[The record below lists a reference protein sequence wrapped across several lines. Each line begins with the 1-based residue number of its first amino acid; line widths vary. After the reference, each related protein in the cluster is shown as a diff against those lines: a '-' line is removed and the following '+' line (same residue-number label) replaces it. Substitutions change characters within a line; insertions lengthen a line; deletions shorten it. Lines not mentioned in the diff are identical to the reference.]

1 MPLTLK
7 EMREEVERL
16 IPDDNLRHVLFNY
29 DDQYDRSFL
38 GDQSKYLKYFSNIMT
53 FSALMIWN
61 AFLMWKKSDSEQN
74 AKPNNSFWR
83 IYNMMDKACDPTKF
97 KGDFVDDLMINLD
110 IDKKSDPGVEVTS
123 FLEALQLEKAFDFN
137 NENFNSDR
145 LSKTIFWVKQSRL
158 SSRFSANEFDFDAFC
173 DGMEMFQYLQNA
185 KLTFLPMGI
194 ADNGAEQGNY
204 MKVVLHVRKNRRD
217 WRQIDFNHS
226 VCVVQDWATY
236 YMEDFVAH
244 DPRRFTVS
252 KNKKQSVELNYVQL
266 GGVDSFKVILKNT
279 HDDDDS
285 GKLVIV
291 SDAEVENFFLNCD
304 IINSRANDHDG
315 SFFRNYVLLN
325 ERYLKSLSCTV
336 SDAISADTKRLV
348 LNKYGKKYENV
359 LKRMNVISLYKYKRD
374 VSKYKWDEVI
384 LFLLLEEGVFEFLRF
399 LLLKGKAEYEKFIR
413 AFKIRCGDKNVDDI
427 LKKESFIAN
436 PLERVQPGASEDAK
450 ADSYARALIMLATKL
465 FGRKE
470 PTVEK
475 SMYPLTIDNIIA
487 ECKKVFESR
496 TCKSAEKKSY
506 YVNTVSNTVRFVR
519 SFYQAVFDYAPK
531 MNEAR
536 WTLEADD
543 NGYDNY
549 IEAKKAAMSQ
559 TKWRE
564 LSNSPNNAD
573 AGNRL
578 KAEFEK
584 LITLNNKYSKHGPSN
599 EILFDVLGRKCIFDS
614 ERMKEYGNELSN
626 AFSSVHESSVR
637 ELYES
642 VDSFLNYLKH
652 GWDDNDVG
660 DHSENFIEMAIY
672 PIVGQYCS
680 GVTSRD
686 GYRYSYFKLL
696 TCDKNEQDDDRQRL
710 EIKIITDDE
719 FNFGHSYYCV
729 PNINRVADITRNA
742 DSNHYGNGYNKIWVS
757 PIVIPCSRFWPQV
770 ISHFE
775 TLDKFEDFD
784 ATIELIYESD
794 EYLYQMLFGSVE
806 TAKRVMPELLENA
819 SSKFYK
825 GNYRIIRQEG
835 VIVAAA
841 SLCGEDDIRSLNE
854 NDIRRAFENANEQIP
869 PSFRDAISILRD
881 TFDIYPGQYRV
892 IDDICVH
899 EEYRRRGIGRSLVT
913 RLINE
918 ASREDRSVRLS
929 VYKDNKIAY
938 DLYWSLGFVPLS
950 GGSTSGGEKPYVQMV
965 KIVL

>member
-16 IPDDNLRHVLFNY
+16 IPDADLRHVIFNNE
-29 DDQYDRSFL
+29 DKKSRFL
-38 GDQSKYLKYFSNIMT
+38 SDKRKYLGYFSNIMT

-74 AKPNNSFWR
+74 KDGNNSFWR

-97 KGDFVDDLMINLD
+97 NGDFVDDLMINLD
-110 IDKKSDPGVEVTS
+110 IDIRSDSGDSITS
-123 FLEALQLEKAFDFN
+123 FLEILQLKEAFK
-137 NENFNSDR
+137 FNSDT

-158 SSRFSANEFDFDAFC
+158 SSRFLANDFDFVAFKKSIK
-173 DGMEMFQYLQNA
+173 MFPYLKDA
-185 KLTFLPMGI
+185 KLRFQPMKMAQNGTEQDNYLKIVLNVEDDSCI
-194 ADNGAEQGNY
+194 AKD
-204 MKVVLHVRKNRRD
+204 
-217 WRQIDFNHS
+217 IDFNHS

-244 DPRRFTVS
+244 DPRRFAIS
-252 KNKKQSVELNYVQL
+252 NNKNQSVELNYVQL

-325 ERYLKSLSCTV
+325 DRYLKGLSCTV
-336 SDAISADTKRLV
+336 SDAISADIKRLV
-348 LNKYGKKYENV
+348 LNKYDKKYENV
-359 LKRMNVISLYKYKRD
+359 LKRMNAISLYKDKRD
-374 VSKYKWDEVI
+374 VSGYKWDEVI

-413 AFKIRCGDKNVDDI
+413 AFKIRCGDKNVEDI
-427 LKKESFIAN
+427 LKKESFIEK

-450 ADSYARALIMLATKL
+450 ADSQARALIMLATRL

-487 ECKKVFESR
+487 ECKKVFENR
-496 TCKSAEKKSY
+496 TYKSAEKKSY

-543 NGYDNY
+543 NGYDKY
-549 IEAKKAAMSQ
+549 TKAKDAALSQ
-559 TKWRE
+559 MKWRRA
-564 LSNSPNNAD
+564 SNSPNNAD
-573 AGNRL
+573 AGKRL

-584 LITLNNKYSKHGPSN
+584 LITLNDTYSKHGSN

-614 ERMKEYGNELSN
+614 ERMKEYGNELSD

-652 GWDDNDVG
+652 GWDDKDVG
-660 DHSENFIEMAIY
+660 DHFDNFIEMAIY

-696 TCDKNEQDDDRQRL
+696 TGDKDEQDDSPQRL
-710 EIKIITDDE
+710 EIKVITDDE

-729 PNINRVADITRNA
+729 PNINRVADVNN
-742 DSNHYGNGYNKIWVS
+742 SGNKYNKIWVS
-757 PIVIPCSRFWPQV
+757 PIVIPCSLFWPQV
-770 ISHFE
+770 ISQFE
-775 TLDKFEDFD
+775 KLDKREDFD

-794 EYLYQMLFGSVE
+794 DYLYPMLFGSVE
-806 TAKRVMPELLENA
+806 TAKRVMPELLENS

-835 VIVAAA
+835 VIVAVA
-841 SLCGEDDIRSLNE
+841 SLCGEDDIRFLNE

-869 PSFRDAISILRD
+869 PRFRDAISILRD

-899 EEYRRRGIGRSLVT
+899 EDHRRRGIGRSLVT

-918 ASREDRSVRLS
+918 ASRDDRSVRLS
-929 VYKDNKIAY
+929 VYKDNTIAY
-938 DLYWSLGFVPLS
+938 DLYCSLGFVPLS
-950 GGSTSGGEKPYVQMV
+950 GGATSGGEKPYVQMV